1 MSSVIKTFPRKY
13 CNYAGRE
20 WNLPTAVH
28 SIFDRDETR
37 HTVTFDDRIPS
48 IFVLLIVRATEFSS
62 YIDGITLLIA
72 VRYENCIKCENEV
85 VITFD
90 ERDATSTWS
99 PIDQV
104 KDCSIS
110 VKLAHF

>member
-20 WNLPTAVH
+20 WNLPAVVH
-28 SIFDRDETR
+28 SILIGTKRD
-37 HTVTFDDRIPS
+37 
-48 IFVLLIVRATEFSS
+48 VLSHSSPIEFRAFSYHPLPGQLNFRPTS
-62 YIDGITLLIA
+62 DGVTLLIA

-85 VITFD
+85 AITFD
-90 ERDATSTWS
+90 ERDVRQPSLS
-99 PIDQV
+99 LIV

-110 VKLAHF
+110 VKFAHF